1 MRKTERILRS
11 FDGSWRGGLLEP
23 CRNAGHIWRM
33 TRDPNTPETRF
44 DAVAKCTYCA
54 DWFQKTHTGHPPRSV
69 LWAEPGA
76 RILIAGQAPGAR
88 VHASGRPF
96 TDPSGDRLRGWM
108 DVDDATFYDRSKISI
123 VPMAFCFPGY
133 NEKGHDLPPP
143 KECAKLWRAGILEA
157 LGPFDLTLLV
167 GGYAQDW
174 HIGKGTVTARVGA
187 WRDHAPHVF
196 PLPHPSWRTT
206 GWVKKN
212 PWFGGEL
219 IPELRMRIK
228 EVLDD

>member
-1 MRKTERILRS
+1 
-11 FDGSWRGGLLEP
+11 
-23 CRNAGHIWRM
+23 M

-108 DVDDATFYDRSKISI
+108 DVDDATFYDRS
-123 VPMAFCFPGY
+123 
-133 NEKGHDLPPP
+133 N
-143 KECAKLWRAGILEA
+143 
-157 LGPFDLTLLV
+157 
-167 GGYAQDW
+167 
-174 HIGKGTVTARVGA
+174 
-187 WRDHAPHVF
+187 
-196 PLPHPSWRTT
+196 
-206 GWVKKN
+206 
-212 PWFGGEL
+212 
-219 IPELRMRIK
+219 
-228 EVLDD
+228 